1 MPEPTEYRALL
12 GSDKSLVPAKFFGRG
27 VVKLESGCYEFQ
39 TEHFVELDNMN
50 NYFKPTLKN
59 LSQGARLEY
68 VRKLRYMSKDDVAD
82 YFDLGGE
89 RKERTISR
97 YENNSRV
104 PSNKRLEEL
113 AKLYNVSINAI
124 KEYKYEDPI
133 DTIYMLMWLEEQFPY
148 YELNLDYDCIKGTSY
163 NMNIQKGLDE
173 WMEMREQRENGEITT
188 DEYIEWKLNFSFED

>member
-1 MPEPTEYRALL
+1 
-12 GSDKSLVPAKFFGRG
+12 
-27 VVKLESGCYEFQ
+27 
-39 TEHFVELDNMN
+39 MN
-50 NYFKPTLKN
+50 NWFKPTLKN

-82 YFDLGGE
+82 YFELGGE

-104 PSNKRLEEL
+104 PSNERLKEL

-133 DTIYMLMWLEEQFPY
+133 DTIYMLMWLEERFPY
-148 YELNLDYDCIKGTSY
+148 YELNLDYDCTKGTAY

-188 DEYIEWKLNFSFED
+188 DEYIEWKLNYEITDKIK

>member
-1 MPEPTEYRALL
+1 
-12 GSDKSLVPAKFFGRG
+12 
-27 VVKLESGCYEFQ
+27 
-39 TEHFVELDNMN
+39 MN

-89 RKERTISR
+89 RKERTISK

-104 PSNKRLEEL
+104 PSNERLKEL
-113 AKLYNVSINAI
+113 AKLYNVSVDAI
-124 KEYKYEDPI
+124 KEYKYDDPI

-148 YELNLDYDCIKGTSY
+148 YELNLDYDCIKVTEY
-163 NMNIQKGLDE
+163 NITIKKGLSE
-173 WMEMREQRENGEITT
+173 WMKMRDTRENGEITT
-188 DEYIEWKLNFSFED
+188 DEYIYWKLNYKNN

>member
-1 MPEPTEYRALL
+1 MMKMYY
-12 GSDKSLVPAKFFGRG
+12 V
-27 VVKLESGCYEFQ
+27 
-39 TEHFVELDNMN
+39 
-50 NYFKPTLKN
+50 KPTLKN

-68 VRKLRYMSKDDVAD
+68 VRKLRYMSKNDVAD

-104 PSNKRLEEL
+104 PSNERLKEL

-148 YELNLDYDCIKGTSY
+148 YELILDYDCIKGTKY

-188 DEYIEWKLNFSFED
+188 DEYIEWKLNYEITDKIK

>member
-1 MPEPTEYRALL
+1 
-12 GSDKSLVPAKFFGRG
+12 
-27 VVKLESGCYEFQ
+27 
-39 TEHFVELDNMN
+39 MN

-82 YFDLGGE
+82 YFELGGE

-104 PSNKRLEEL
+104 PSNERLNEL
-113 AKLYNVSINAI
+113 AKLYNVSIDAI
-124 KEYKYEDPI
+124 KEYKYDDPI

-148 YELNLDYDCIKGTSY
+148 YELNLGYDCIKGTAY
-163 NMNIQKGLDE
+163 NMNIQKGVRE
-173 WMEMREQRENGEITT
+173 WTEMRMKRLNNEISCE
-188 DEYIEWKLNFSFED
+188 EYIEWKLHFEICGMLK

>member
-1 MPEPTEYRALL
+1 
-12 GSDKSLVPAKFFGRG
+12 
-27 VVKLESGCYEFQ
+27 
-39 TEHFVELDNMN
+39 MN
-50 NYFKPTLKN
+50 NCFKPTLKN

-104 PSNKRLEEL
+104 PSNERLKEL
-113 AKLYNVSINAI
+113 AKLYNVNIDAI

-133 DTIYMLMWLEEQFPY
+133 DTIYMFMWLEEQFPY
-148 YELNLDYDCIKGTSY
+148 YELNLDYDCIKGTAY

-173 WMEMREQRENGEITT
+173 WMEMREKRENDKIKT
-188 DEYIEWKLNFSFED
+188 DEYINWKLNFEICGMLK

>member
-1 MPEPTEYRALL
+1 
-12 GSDKSLVPAKFFGRG
+12 
-27 VVKLESGCYEFQ
+27 
-39 TEHFVELDNMN
+39 MN

-89 RKERTISR
+89 GKEITISR

-104 PSNKRLEEL
+104 PSNERLKEL

-124 KEYKYEDPI
+124 KEYKFNEPI
-133 DTIYMLMWLEEQFPY
+133 DIIYMLMWLEEQFPY
-148 YELNLDYDCIKGTSY
+148 YELNLDYDCIKGTIY
-163 NMNIQKGLDE
+163 NMNIQKCLDE

-188 DEYIEWKLNFSFED
+188 DEYIEWKLNYEITDKIR

>member
-1 MPEPTEYRALL
+1 
-12 GSDKSLVPAKFFGRG
+12 
-27 VVKLESGCYEFQ
+27 
-39 TEHFVELDNMN
+39 MN
-50 NYFKPTLKN
+50 NCFKPTLKN

-82 YFDLGGE
+82 YFELGGE

-104 PSNKRLEEL
+104 PSNERLKEL

-148 YELNLDYDCIKGTSY
+148 YELNLDYDCTKGIAY

-188 DEYIEWKLNFSFED
+188 DEYIEWKLNYEITDKIK

>member
-1 MPEPTEYRALL
+1 
-12 GSDKSLVPAKFFGRG
+12 
-27 VVKLESGCYEFQ
+27 
-39 TEHFVELDNMN
+39 MN

-82 YFDLGGE
+82 YFELGGE

-104 PSNKRLEEL
+104 PSNERLKEL
-113 AKLYNVSINAI
+113 AKLYNVSIDAI

-133 DTIYMLMWLEEQFPY
+133 DTIYILMWLEEQFPY
-148 YELNLDYDCIKGTSY
+148 YELILDYDCIKGTEY
-163 NMNIQKGLDE
+163 NMNIQKGLSE
-173 WMEMREQRENGEITT
+173 WIEMREKRENDEITT
-188 DEYIEWKLNFSFED
+188 DEYIEWKLNYETKNKIY

>member
-1 MPEPTEYRALL
+1 
-12 GSDKSLVPAKFFGRG
+12 
-27 VVKLESGCYEFQ
+27 
-39 TEHFVELDNMN
+39 MN

-82 YFDLGGE
+82 YFNLGGE

-104 PSNKRLEEL
+104 PSNERLKEL

-148 YELNLDYDCIKGTSY
+148 YELNLDYDCVKETLY
-163 NMNIQKGLDE
+163 NMNIQKGLSE
-173 WMEMREQRENGEITT
+173 WMKMREKRFNSEIITE
-188 DEYIEWKLNFSFED
+188 EYINWKLNFEFNHII